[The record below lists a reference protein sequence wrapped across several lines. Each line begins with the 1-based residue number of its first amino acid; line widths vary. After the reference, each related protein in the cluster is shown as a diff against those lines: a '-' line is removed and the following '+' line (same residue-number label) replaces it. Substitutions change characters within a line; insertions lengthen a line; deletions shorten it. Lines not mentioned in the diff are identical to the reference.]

1 MFDGLDKYLAVFLTG
16 FVVTYLLTPAVR
28 SLAVRFGVVDLPNE
42 RRPHKRPTARGGGL
56 ALVIG
61 VHAACLMAL
70 FFPWPKFAGGLDFH
84 WWRNF
89 ALSSLVLLV
98 VGLVD
103 DIRGMKPLVKLA
115 GQALAAGLAFA
126 SGARFGELFGWPLPP
141 VLDFALVELWLL
153 ATINAFN
160 LIDGLDGL
168 ASGLAIISALGL
180 GGIFAINHAPS
191 NVLVLLGL
199 IGACLGFLRY
209 NFHPASIFLGDT
221 GSMFLGFILGVVS
234 LQTFNKNTFV
244 LSLAIPMMV
253 LGVPIYDALLAIWRR
268 AVRQLVS
275 ENLSPGA
282 RRRLGIMQPD
292 VEHLHHRLLKAGM
305 STRRVATTLFVT
317 NAMLVFFGLLLT
329 TFGSYA
335 AGIFLFALLAGAY
348 VLMRR
353 MAVIELRE
361 TGGAILAGLRRPSH
375 AMLKSLSYP
384 VWDLLCLAG
393 AQAAALRLCDP
404 PGAGFWNS
412 WYLSLPIWVTPT
424 ISLLA
429 LSRTYVIVWTRARI
443 LDVLMLLLTLATGL
457 LISLGL
463 ALIIDP
469 SIAGTAMIRA
479 LIIAALGHASI
490 LSARVGF
497 RCVEEVV
504 HYLRSNFDTPK
515 DAERIVF
522 YGAGGRCQLLLKE
535 RSFSNS
541 SSFDRRSI
549 VGLIDDE
556 PALHFQ
562 WVYGHL
568 VLGGLKELP
577 KLIERHR
584 IRGIVITTALRP
596 ETLAGVR
603 EVAAQYGLALSEWS
617 FADREMLAAQPEKT
631 PPARTPETAAA
642 KTASAGTAVPACG
655 RGPWG
660 SGPVNPLGPL

>member
-1 MFDGLDKYLAVFLTG
+1 MFDGFDKYLAVLFTG
-16 FVVTYLLTPAVR
+16 FVVTYLLTPVVR

-61 VHAACLMAL
+61 FHAACLMAL
-70 FFPWPKFAGGLDFH
+70 FFPWQKFAGGLDFH

-89 ALSSLVLLV
+89 ALSSLVLLA

-141 VLDFALVELWLL
+141 VLDFVLVELWLL

-268 AVRQLVS
+268 SVRQLVS
-275 ENLSPGA
+275 EDLSPGA
-282 RRRLGIMQPD
+282 RKRLGIMQPD
-292 VEHLHHRLLKAGM
+292 VEHLHHRLLKAGL

-329 TFGSYA
+329 TFGSYSS
-335 AGIFLFALLAGAY
+335 GIFLFALLAAAY

-361 TGGAILAGLRRPSH
+361 TGGAILAGLRRPNH
-375 AMLKSLSYP
+375 AMFKSLMYP

-393 AQAAALRLCDP
+393 AQALALRLCDP
-404 PGAGFWNS
+404 PGTGFWNT

-429 LSRTYVIVWTRARI
+429 LSRTYVIVWTRARV

-469 SIAGTAMIRA
+469 SIAGTALIRA

-490 LSARVGF
+490 LSVRVGY

-504 HYLRSNFDTPK
+504 HYLRANFDTPK
-515 DAERIVF
+515 DAERIVL

-541 SSFDRRSI
+541 SSFDRRHI

-556 PALHFQ
+556 AALHFQ

-577 KLIERHR
+577 RLIEKHH

-596 ETLAGVR
+596 ETLAAVR
-603 EVAAQYGLALSEWS
+603 GLAAQYGLALSEWS
-617 FADREMLAAQPEKT
+617 FADREMIAAQPEKA
-631 PPARTPETAAA
+631 PGMRNEGDRIS
-642 KTASAGTAVPACG
+642 K
-655 RGPWG
+655 
-660 SGPVNPLGPL
+660 LQ